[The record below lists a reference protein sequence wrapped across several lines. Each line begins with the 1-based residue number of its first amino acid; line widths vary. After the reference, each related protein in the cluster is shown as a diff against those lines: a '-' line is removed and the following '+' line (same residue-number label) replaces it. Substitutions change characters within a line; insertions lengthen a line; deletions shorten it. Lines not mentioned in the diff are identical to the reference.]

1 MREKRTMH
9 TNQFKAILKIAARGL
24 AILSFATAAFG
35 QQTINLTA
43 APTTATMP
51 DGTVVP
57 MWGYFCGT
65 AATGSAAT
73 CAPLNPASVLTS
85 GTTTTLTW
93 SPVVI
98 TVPVNAM
105 GATSLT
111 VNLTNNLSFT
121 PTGAT
126 TANTI
131 PTSIVIV
138 GQVGGGLGNAALR
151 TTTHSPSHADAQGC
165 ATWFIADPATP
176 PGVSCTTNVS
186 GAFPPT
192 QGDRVQSFGAEV
204 SAVAPSTTAPTCTVP
219 STGPVTGCGTLTW
232 GNLRPGTYLLES
244 GTHPSIQVPMGL
256 IGVLVVTTA
265 PSGTTPGTAYPGSGT
280 VPAVTYGAELPLEFS
295 EIDPVQNK
303 AVNTAVNTVG
313 FSETRVWSGLPT
325 DPQGNPGCGN
335 PASSTYQ
342 TCYPPAVNYT
352 PFYYLINGIAFD
364 KANPGPSLFAATAGV
379 NGTTPVT
386 TGITGTVLVRLVN

>member
-1 MREKRTMH
+1 MSTTDPQREAMTMIRM
-9 TNQFKAILKIAARGL
+9 NDFNFRARLRAVLL
-24 AILSFATAAFG
+24 ASGFFLLATVMGFG

-43 APTTATMP
+43 APTTVTMP
-51 DGTVVP
+51 DGNVVP
-57 MWGYFCGT
+57 MWGYFCGSAVSTST
-65 AATGSAAT
+65 AACAA
-73 CAPLNPASVLTS
+73 LNPASIGNPAATPPVPA
-85 GTTTTLTW
+85 TW
-93 SPVVI
+93 SPVLI
-98 TVPVNAM
+98 TVPAAAP
-105 GATSLT
+105 GTPTSLT
-111 VNLTNNLSFT
+111 INLTNNLSFT

-126 TANTI
+126 TANTV

-151 TTTHSPSHADAQGC
+151 TTTQSPSHADAQGC
-165 ATWFIADPATP
+165 ATWFIADPSTP

-280 VPAVTYGAELPLEFS
+280 V
-295 EIDPVQNK
+295 
-303 AVNTAVNTVG
+303 
-313 FSETRVWSGLPT
+313 
-325 DPQGNPGCGN
+325 
-335 PASSTYQ
+335 
-342 TCYPPAVNYT
+342 
-352 PFYYLINGIAFD
+352 
-364 KANPGPSLFAATAGV
+364 
-379 NGTTPVT
+379 
-386 TGITGTVLVRLVN
+386 